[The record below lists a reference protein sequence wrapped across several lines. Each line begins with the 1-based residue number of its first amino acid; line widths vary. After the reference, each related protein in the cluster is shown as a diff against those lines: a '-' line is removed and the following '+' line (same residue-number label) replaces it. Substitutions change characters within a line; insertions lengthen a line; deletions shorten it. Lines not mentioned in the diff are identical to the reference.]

1 MSDVDLNQVLLLDDE
16 ISTELRES
24 IVYNSRR
31 GRRFPPDGR

>member
-1 MSDVDLNQVLLLDDE
+1 MSDADLNQVPLPDDE

-31 GRRFPPDGR
+31 DRHFPPDGR